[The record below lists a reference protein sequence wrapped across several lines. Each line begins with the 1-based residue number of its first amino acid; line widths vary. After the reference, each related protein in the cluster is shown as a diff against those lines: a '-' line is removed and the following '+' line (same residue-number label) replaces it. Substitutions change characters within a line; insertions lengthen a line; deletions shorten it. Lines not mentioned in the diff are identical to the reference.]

1 MAAVHPP
8 PALPEPDA
16 CAVCL
21 THPDVRAA
29 LDSCAHVFCVPCLTR
44 WANIETKCPLCKSRF
59 TEMTP
64 VNVSTGEC
72 AGETTRFREKNQG
85 EDGGARGY
93 ESEDSAERIF
103 CDYCRLG
110 DDDELLL
117 LCDACDLG
125 AHTYCVGLESVP
137 HGAWYC
143 ELCRDVPTGVSRMRS
158 DGRGRRRDEETS
170 RARDILLRVE
180 GGEGAVRAREQRM
193 DRERRAAR
201 ERRRGEIRR
210 RGGGGERG
218 VMRSRAGGGDD
229 ERVRQIARVH
239 ELREAW
245 SRLQSG
251 QMEFPGWS
259 RGSIPREEPRMRV
272 PSAPRGRETGAGEKP
287 KDVVDQAW
295 DVLEKAMSAPSDKAK
310 KRAAGRNDKEPIGQD
325 FPSTSKM
332 LKRPGVRIDACA
344 SGWSMTATAW
354 APQKRIAPEP
364 TRPSPPQPSTSRR
377 LSSPSMN
384 KGMKFAAAD
393 RVKAVL
399 RPLYARGELTKESY
413 KDIARRAT
421 SEVAAS
427 NAVNDPTLVAQIV
440 DRMRRQTNRSSL

>member
-1 MAAVHPP
+1 MAAVQPSP
-8 PALPEPDA
+8 SLPEPDA

-44 WANIETKCPLCKSRF
+44 WATIETKCPLCKSRF
-59 TEMTP
+59 TESTP
-64 VNVSTGEC
+64 VNVSTGEP

-85 EDGGARGY
+85 NDGGARGY

-110 DDDELLL
+110 DDDELLM
-117 LCDACDLG
+117 LCDACDVG

-143 ELCRDVPTGVSRMRS
+143 ELCRDVPTGVSRTRS
-158 DGRGRRRDEETS
+158 EGRSRRRDEETS

-180 GGEGAVRAREQRM
+180 GGEGAVRARERRM

-201 ERRRGEIRR
+201 ERRRGAIRR

-259 RGSIPREEPRMRV
+259 RGSISREEPRMRV
-272 PSAPRGRETGAGEKP
+272 PSAPRGRETGVDEKP

-295 DVLEKAMSAPSDKAK
+295 DVLEKAMSAPSGNTK
-310 KRAAGRNDKEPIGQD
+310 KRAAGKDDKELISQD
-325 FPSTSKM
+325 FPSTTSKV
-332 LKRPGVRIDACA
+332 LKRPGVRIDACV
-344 SGWSMTATAW
+344 SGWSMTANAW
-354 APQKRIAPEP
+354 APQATQAPK
-364 TRPSPPQPSTSRR
+364 RPSPPQPSTSKHVSST
-377 LSSPSMN
+377 LSN

-393 RVKAVL
+393 LVKTVL

-413 KDIARRAT
+413 KDIARLAT

-427 NAVNDPTLVAQIV
+427 NAVNDPTQVAQIV
-440 DRMRRQTNRSSL
+440 DRLRRQTNRSSL